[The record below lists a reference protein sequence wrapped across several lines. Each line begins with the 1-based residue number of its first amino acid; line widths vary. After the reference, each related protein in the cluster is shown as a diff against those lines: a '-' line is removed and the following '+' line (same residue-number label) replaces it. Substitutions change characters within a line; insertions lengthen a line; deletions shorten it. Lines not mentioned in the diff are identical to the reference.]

1 MALECLLLTR
11 DAVLLNDIR
20 SHFNGLGID
29 LIVRKDAS
37 AAVEAAMCRH
47 LDGFVI
53 DCDDLPGGREALHKI
68 RTGNPANKLS
78 MILAVV
84 RPTTAVSEIFS
95 LGANFALTKPVRG
108 SRLRSILEIAV
119 PKMEREHR
127 RYFRHQVE
135 IAASIFLPSGEVI
148 PAAIAN
154 VSGSGIALR
163 LQSTFPGARNEGVTV
178 AFDVRGDGAFH
189 FSAQATIVWARECIV
204 GMRILHMEP
213 DCRDSYESWL
223 KSLDAKMRFTAAV
236 ECGRE
241 IELLP

>member
-1 MALECLLLTR
+1 MGLECLLLTR

-37 AAVEAAMCRH
+37 AAVDAARGRH

-68 RTGNPANKLS
+68 RNGNPANKLS

-108 SRLRSILEIAV
+108 SRLRAILEIAI

-127 RYFRHQVE
+127 RYYRYQIE
-135 IAASIFLPSGEVI
+135 IAASLCLSSGEVI
-148 PAAIAN
+148 QAATAN
-154 VSGSGIALR
+154 VSENGIALR
-163 LQSTFPGARNEGVTV
+163 LQSTFSGTRNEGVTV
-178 AFDVRGDGAFH
+178 AFDVRGDDAFH
-189 FSAQATIVWARECIV
+189 FSAQAAVVWERECV
-204 GMRILHMEP
+204 AGMRILHMEP
-213 DCRDSYESWL
+213 DCRDRYDSWL
-223 KSLDAKMRFTAAV
+223 KSLDAKLRFNTAV
-236 ECGRE
+236 ESSRE
-241 IELLP
+241 VELLP